1 MAGLISSLEWKG
13 VVLASVQ
20 LAKMAKPSN
29 LTIGRNLNY
38 TLTKLISLW
47 SHDDYQ
53 EQAGG
58 YLAPASS
65 SSKYADQN
73 FVYNELGAPLLENA
87 LEGFN
92 CAIFAYGQTGSGK
105 SYSIFGNESN
115 KGIIPMVREFLA
127 TEFSVF

>member
-1 MAGLISSLEWKG
+1 M
-13 VVLASVQ
+13 
-20 LAKMAKPSN
+20 
-29 LTIGRNLNY
+29 
-38 TLTKLISLW
+38 W
-47 SHDDYQ
+47 SHDDFK

-73 FVYNELGAPLLENA
+73 FVYKELGAPLLENA

-105 SYSIFGNESN
+105 SYSIFGSESN
-115 KGIIPMVREFLA
+115 KGIIPMVKGQRKTKILVF
-127 TEFSVF
+127 FS